1 EKGGLFD
8 GPEINAFALKEQQ
21 PARKLAFLKHGFRV
35 LKKVLGIQIH
45 YGCDEIE
52 KREPAR
58 IAAVVGKYL
67 CRDLAPLKNASREVG
82 QKRNQMQ
89 IRRGRR
95 GGRCRHR
102 RPARL

>member
-1 EKGGLFD
+1 MRCTRLAGRRYIIEFAFYSEKGGLFD

-45 YGCDEIE
+45 DGCDEIE

-67 CRDLAPLKNASREVG
+67 CRDLTPFKNASR
-82 QKRNQMQ
+82 
-89 IRRGRR
+89 
-95 GGRCRHR
+95 
-102 RPARL
+102 